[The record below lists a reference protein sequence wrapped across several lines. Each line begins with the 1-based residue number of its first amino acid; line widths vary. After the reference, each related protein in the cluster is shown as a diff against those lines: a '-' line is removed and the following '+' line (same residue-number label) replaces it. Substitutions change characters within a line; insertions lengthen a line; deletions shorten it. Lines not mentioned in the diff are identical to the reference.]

1 MGQLESALAA
11 PAQGRLS
18 RWANDVASALAGLD
32 ECMQRHVEQT
42 EGPDGFHADI
52 VAAAPRLAH
61 QVSLSVREHRR
72 ITGAVAALRTTTAD
86 SSASSA
92 ADSSDADSS
101 DAGSSA
107 ADGADR
113 IRSDGTALLALL
125 ARHRQRGADMIFQA
139 YEAEVGDGD

>member
-18 RWANDVASALAGLD
+18 PWTGEVRSALDGLD
-32 ECMQRHVEQT
+32 ECMKRHVEQT

-72 ITGAVAALRTTTAD
+72 ITGAVAGLRTATATAD
-86 SSASSA
+86 SSDGNPSG
-92 ADSSDADSS
+92 ADSS
-101 DAGSSA
+101 GA
-107 ADGADR
+107 AGADR